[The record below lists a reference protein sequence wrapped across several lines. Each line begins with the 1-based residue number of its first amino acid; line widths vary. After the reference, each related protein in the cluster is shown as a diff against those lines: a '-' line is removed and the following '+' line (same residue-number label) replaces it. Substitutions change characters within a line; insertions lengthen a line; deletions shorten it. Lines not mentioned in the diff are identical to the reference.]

1 MPPSRM
7 RLLVSD
13 QRRRIMPPAKTL
25 RALGLRRGM
34 TMLDAG
40 CGPGFFCMPACRI
53 VGKDGIVLVCDT
65 SPPMLRELR
74 EQKKRL
80 GLRNLHIRKSSDPKI
95 PFSDGC
101 ADFAML
107 GFVLHETATPE
118 ALMGEVR
125 RTLRPGG
132 RVIVAEW
139 HPRTTE
145 YGPPLWCRL
154 SVRETRRIVRSS
166 DLLVDRDWSFDDD
179 TYFVMAH
186 RKGAAGQHGLAFQAA
201 ETITRRKT

>member
-1 MPPSRM
+1 M

-25 RALGLRRGM
+25 RAIGLRRRM

-53 VGKDGIVLVCDT
+53 VGKDGSVLVCDI
-65 SPPMLRELR
+65 SPLMLQELR

-80 GLRNLHIRKSSDPKI
+80 GLKNLHIRKSSNPKI
-95 PFSDGC
+95 PLSDGC
-101 ADFAML
+101 ADFAMP

-118 ALMGEVR
+118 ALMGEAHR
-125 RTLRPGG
+125 ALRPGG
-132 RVIVAEW
+132 RVIVVEW
-139 HPRTTE
+139 HPRPTE
-145 YGPPLWCRL
+145 YGPPIWCRL
-154 SVRETRRIVRSS
+154 NVRETKKIVRRSG
-166 DLLVDRDWSFDDD
+166 LLVDRDWNFDDD
-179 TYFVMAH
+179 TCFVMAH
-186 RKGAAGQHGLAFQAA
+186 RKSAVGQSGVSFQAT